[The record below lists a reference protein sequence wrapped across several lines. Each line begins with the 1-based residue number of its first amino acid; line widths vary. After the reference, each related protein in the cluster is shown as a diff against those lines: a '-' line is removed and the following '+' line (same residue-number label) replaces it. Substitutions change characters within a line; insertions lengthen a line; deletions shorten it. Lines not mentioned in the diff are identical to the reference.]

1 METGFNNKLAFVSL
15 PNKIIPLHSV
25 QVVSGK
31 CISISLSSV
40 YSKSY
45 FYFYFFFFFLSLFF
59 ISQKILNF
67 ACEPSLD
74 SSPTVT
80 EIYMGIFPGVCY

>member
-1 METGFNNKLAFVSL
+1 M
-15 PNKIIPLHSV
+15 H
-25 QVVSGK
+25 
-31 CISISLSSV
+31 
-40 YSKSY
+40 
-45 FYFYFFFFFLSLFF
+45 FYFLKFCLLKVLFLFLLLFFFLSLFF